1 MPDIACG
8 AMQRRLDNAE
18 QAEAE
23 WKAAAERATA
33 LADRLADAIEQISA
47 ALAPSFSLL
56 MGRKWRRRELNP
68 RNVPTGRA

>member
-47 ALAPSFSLL
+47 ALDGPAPV
-56 MGRKWRRRELNP
+56 N
-68 RNVPTGRA
+68 RARIVIAGLDHAR